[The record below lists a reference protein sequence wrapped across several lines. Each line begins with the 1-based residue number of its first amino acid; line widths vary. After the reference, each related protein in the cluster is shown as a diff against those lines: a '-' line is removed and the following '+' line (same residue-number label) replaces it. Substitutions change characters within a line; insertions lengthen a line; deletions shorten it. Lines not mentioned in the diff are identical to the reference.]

1 MKKKISVLIS
11 IIVSLFLIPI
21 VNLNNMSTQAE
32 ESIEIVSLRSEYG
45 KHFDNGDGTKTAYIS
60 TVPIHYMQDGE
71 WKEIDNSLMLDD
83 SGNYVNISNKMKV
96 NLANNVNLTKESS
109 TDMVTVE
116 YEGYSLKINPFCKS
130 KDIISSEISLNDR
143 ENFSNSKSEF
153 QEVCDIKLRSAVTY
167 NSLYDNLDLNVVI
180 NSSSVSEE
188 VVLDKQSSV
197 PEIIQYFVE
206 ADGLQGRYSEDG
218 TAEFIDDNGD
228 IVFMIP
234 SAYMYDSSDEPQIVE
249 VETSY
254 EEYENGCLMTIIP
267 DMEWLLSNDIV
278 YPVQLSSGGA
288 NIYDDVTDYYIS
300 QSEGKKV
307 NTSLHIGGSIS
318 DKHETYIAFDGGL
331 NLPNNS
337 IIADAKLY
345 VYFSKNDE
353 IGNNSAIYAKAMT
366 VTQPSSWET
375 TDSSYQT
382 SSRVIDQN
390 FYGYTYFPIDKNIV
404 YSWLNHEETSVTGL
418 EQNGVKLM
426 TDRNSDSRYF
436 YMWSSRIA
444 ICTPFFRI
452 AYSTDSDYTLTYQ
465 PEKYNKLETT
475 TNNVITD
482 NFQNRMNCYAYAL
495 QVYYRGTGDYKLMPG
510 EIGISYAPPN
520 DPYNIVNRAS
530 MDNVYSN
537 FQNEVKNIVRDICCV
552 YPPATTSPIY
562 YANIIKSDTGF
573 LNKMSDYSN
582 FVEEQMYRDSQAMSF
597 DINKIDYSANMANL
611 INQDNERIIAMV
623 TYYRADDAYSGVL
636 DCHFYLRNGN
646 GSCPTHGGNCS
657 EWSQKFGFSK
667 IQNIDGS
674 NNIICDQNIDTNA
687 HTFKPLPGVAYLYA
701 PNDTRYYK
709 ITKKTDVYKAYH
721 DDGNYGSCTGTPYYS
736 Y

>member
-1 MKKKISVLIS
+1 M
-11 IIVSLFLIPI
+11 
-21 VNLNNMSTQAE
+21 
-32 ESIEIVSLRSEYG
+32 
-45 KHFDNGDGTKTAYIS
+45 
-60 TVPIHYMQDGE
+60 
-71 WKEIDNSLMLDD
+71 
-83 SGNYVNISNKMKV
+83 
-96 NLANNVNLTKESS
+96 
-109 TDMVTVE
+109 
-116 YEGYSLKINPFCKS
+116 
-130 KDIISSEISLNDR
+130 NDR

-404 YSWLNHEETSVTGL
+404 YSWLNHEKTSITGL

-426 TDRNSDSRYF
+426 TYRNSSSRYF

-452 AYSTDSDYTLTYQ
+452 AYSTNDDYTLN
-465 PEKYNKLETT
+465 P
-475 TNNVITD
+475 
-482 NFQNRMNCYAYAL
+482 
-495 QVYYRGTGDYKLMPG
+495 
-510 EIGISYAPPN
+510 
-520 DPYNIVNRAS
+520 
-530 MDNVYSN
+530 
-537 FQNEVKNIVRDICCV
+537 
-552 YPPATTSPIY
+552 
-562 YANIIKSDTGF
+562 
-573 LNKMSDYSN
+573 
-582 FVEEQMYRDSQAMSF
+582 
-597 DINKIDYSANMANL
+597 
-611 INQDNERIIAMV
+611 
-623 TYYRADDAYSGVL
+623 
-636 DCHFYLRNGN
+636 
-646 GSCPTHGGNCS
+646 
-657 EWSQKFGFSK
+657 
-667 IQNIDGS
+667 
-674 NNIICDQNIDTNA
+674 
-687 HTFKPLPGVAYLYA
+687 
-701 PNDTRYYK
+701 
-709 ITKKTDVYKAYH
+709 
-721 DDGNYGSCTGTPYYS
+721 
-736 Y
+736 